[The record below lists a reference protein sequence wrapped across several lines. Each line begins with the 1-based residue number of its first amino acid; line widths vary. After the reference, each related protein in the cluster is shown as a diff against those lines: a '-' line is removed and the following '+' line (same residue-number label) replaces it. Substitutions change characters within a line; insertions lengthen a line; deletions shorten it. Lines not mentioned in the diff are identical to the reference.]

1 MTQQFSRYGHLAT
14 KDNDLWEGKRWW
26 QTLWLPL
33 LTPGENFQN
42 SQCREG
48 QPRWSP
54 AESLSWGDRVWGAKT
69 EFLAQSTREE
79 RAAQGEEPWEACCV
93 PQVCSSS
100 AYAGEETSPVWERNH
115 QEGLEGVVPGVH
127 IQGCSHQTD
136 WESFQ
141 TQKWGIV
148 NSRLTLSS
156 DPPDKSLKQDLKGS
170 NCVQVTTAFQNSAHY
185 RNVYTVLIF
194 EQYNV
199 LHLQI

>member
-1 MTQQFSRYGHLAT
+1 MDIWQQRTMIAERANDDGKPCDCLCSLLGRISR
-14 KDNDLWEGKRWW
+14 
-26 QTLWLPL
+26 P
-33 LTPGENFQN
+33 
-42 SQCREG
+42 QCREG

-79 RAAQGEEPWEACCV
+79 RAAQGEEPWDACCV

-100 AYAGEETSPVWERNH
+100 AHAGEEKSPVWERNH

-156 DPPDKSLKQDLKGS
+156 DPPNKSLKQDLKWS
-170 NCVQVTTAFQNSAHY
+170 NCVQVTTAFQNSTHY

-199 LHLQI
+199 LHIQI